1 MIGFGLGLW
10 DNHGVGTSFNPLT
23 LSPAL
28 WLDAADSATL
38 FQATTG
44 SVPAAADGDPVGYW
58 LDKSG
63 NNRHASQTSGS
74 NKPILKT
81 AIQNSKNIVRT
92 NGTSSFMTIST
103 MTMNAPFAI
112 YLVVKKPSSA
122 AVMEL
127 AGLNGD
133 NNKYLFEN
141 YSDSKTYYPF
151 KNSSNTN
158 LNIFTSPTM
167 DIYSSFVLLNAS
179 TNGTTGTLKRNNV
192 AITNSPQSSANATNG
207 SWDLLFKGYSGGFSS
222 MDVAE
227 TLWFQSA
234 HDDATQTLIINY
246 LNTKWGVY

>member
-1 MIGFGLGLW
+1 MISLDLGLW
-10 DNHGVGTSFNPLT
+10 RQSGGAGFNPLT

-28 WLDAADSATL
+28 WLDASDSATL

-74 NKPILKT
+74 NKPMLKVG
-81 AIQNSKNIVRT
+81 IQNSKNIVRT

-103 MTMNAPFAI
+103 MTMDAPFAI
-112 YLVVKKPSSA
+112 YLVVKKASSA

-127 AGLNGD
+127 AGVNATSSR
-133 NNKYLFEN
+133 YLFEN

-151 KNSSNTN
+151 KNSSNTS

-192 AITNSPQSSANATNG
+192 VISNSPQSNANTTNG
-207 SWDLLFKGYSGGFSS
+207 SWDLLFKGYSGGFGSQ
-222 MDVAE
+222 DIAE

-234 HDDATQTLIINY
+234 HDDATQALVINY
-246 LNTKWGVY
+246 LNAKWGIY